1 MKIKT
6 FDDDLLGGL
15 KDFAER
21 LEQFIAIEHHFV
33 DGSLVIGLNS
43 KFGSGKSTFLRMW
56 ENSLKSTQEDGD
68 GLQVIMLN
76 AWESDYYG
84 DPLFA
89 IISALVNC
97 GHIKERSTNRLM
109 EAAKDLGW
117 FATAIGGQ
125 VTKAMTGI
133 DPIAA
138 GETAEKKKKSRETK
152 SNFFPDTFSVYE
164 HRRNAMDSL
173 KNAIRELVEGNL
185 PKILFLVDELDRCRP
200 DYAIS
205 YLETIKH
212 IFDIKGAVFILAVDR
227 RQLENSARA
236 TFGIDL
242 NFEEYYRKFVHRE
255 VTLSATDDKNYQ
267 HLIFQY
273 VKYYLSHEEVRNC
286 YMCIDNDRIK
296 NVSELIGALKL
307 TFRQI
312 QEIFRILGHLLQTGK
327 ENAGTLRWCLSVGSI
342 MMSALKVGN
351 PKIYTW
357 L

>member
-227 RQLENSARA
+227 R
-236 TFGIDL
+236 D
-242 NFEEYYRKFVHRE
+242 RK
-255 VTLSATDDKNYQ
+255 
-267 HLIFQY
+267 
-273 VKYYLSHEEVRNC
+273 
-286 YMCIDNDRIK
+286 
-296 NVSELIGALKL
+296 
-307 TFRQI
+307 
-312 QEIFRILGHLLQTGK
+312 
-327 ENAGTLRWCLSVGSI
+327 SV
-342 MMSALKVGN
+342 V
-351 PKIYTW
+351 
-357 L
+357 